1 MIKISY
7 RAHDYG
13 KSNAKDLAEKI
24 SHHKLTAVQFVINKA
39 IDGESGLAGTLT
51 KEKCEGFYNAFHD
64 KGIEI
69 SMLGAYFNP
78 VHSNKEK
85 VEQMILKFKE
95 HLKYAKYFHT
105 KYVGTETGSYN
116 DDKWTYNPLNRTEEA
131 LQEDIRIFS
140 ELAECAKENDAYVV
154 IEGAYGHCMYSPD
167 QLKRLF
173 DAINNGHVK
182 ITIDIFNYLDISNY
196 NEQIEIFNRAIELF
210 KSDVVVFHLK
220 DFIVDKENNKLV
232 QVGLGQGLMRW
243 DLFFPIIKKECPEA
257 YLTFEG
263 IKPEDIDSSIDC
275 VYKYYR

>member
-140 ELAECAKENDAYVV
+140 DLAECAKENDAYIV

-196 NEQIEIFNRAIELF
+196 KAKREKHLIYEVKNLCQDVLKTKMDVKLDPMNSYERRIVHSTVSSFKNLITESEGESPNRY
-210 KSDVVVFHLK
+210 VV
-220 DFIVDKENNKLV
+220 IRYKE
-232 QVGLGQGLMRW
+232 
-243 DLFFPIIKKECPEA
+243 D
-257 YLTFEG
+257 
-263 IKPEDIDSSIDC
+263 
-275 VYKYYR
+275 